1 MANASSG
8 IEWKT
13 LSEDSVRSL
22 LGHQP
27 APCLSLYLPTHRNV
41 PENRVDRPRY
51 RHLVESLELALA
63 LARPRAEVE
72 RLLHP
77 FRVLDGDRAFW
88 EHTHDGLAIFA
99 ADGLARGFVLER
111 PVAPL
116 ALVTNHFH
124 VLPLVRLA
132 AALERW
138 TVLALTSRAAI
149 VYAAEAWHD
158 LAGGPA
164 ARELAIVRLEP
175 LPLSATE
182 PRTRLVRGD
191 VVDEEIREPHRVSL
205 GKGPA
210 GRAKPQ
216 VIRGGAGSKQD
227 DIDKDTEIFL
237 RHVDAVVETEV
248 SRPMSLPLML
258 VAAAP
263 LAATFRK
270 ISRNPWLVE
279 EHVPRDGHLLSRDEL
294 AALVAPHLAALHLRR
309 VERELHAVEQARGR
323 GRLLA
328 DLAEIGR
335 AAVAGRIATLY
346 VEADRFEPGHFDR
359 ETGCIERTNGEQA
372 DLSLS
377 GGQPASGFEDVLGS
391 LAETVLETGGGVVIV
406 AAAALS
412 ARSGAAAICRS

>member
-27 APCLSLYLPTHRNV
+27 APCLSLSLPTHRNV

-63 LARPRAEVE
+63 RPRAEVE

-77 FRVLDGDRAFW
+77 FRVLDGDHAFW
-88 EHTHDGLAIFA
+88 EQTHDGLAIFA
-99 ADGLARGFVLER
+99 A
-111 PVAPL
+111 
-116 ALVTNHFH
+116 
-124 VLPLVRLA
+124 
-132 AALERW
+132 
-138 TVLALTSRAAI
+138 
-149 VYAAEAWHD
+149 EAWHD
-158 LAGGPA
+158 LAAGPA
-164 ARELAIVRLEP
+164 ARELAIGRLEP

-182 PRTRLVRGD
+182 PRTRLVRSD
-191 VVDEEIREPHRVSL
+191 VVDEEIREPHRVYL

-237 RHVDAVVETEV
+237 RHVDAVVEREV
-248 SRPMSLPLML
+248 SRPMGLPLML

-377 GGQPASGFEDVLGS
+377 GGQPASGFKDVLGS
-391 LAETVLETGGGVVIV
+391 LAETVLEKGGGVVIV